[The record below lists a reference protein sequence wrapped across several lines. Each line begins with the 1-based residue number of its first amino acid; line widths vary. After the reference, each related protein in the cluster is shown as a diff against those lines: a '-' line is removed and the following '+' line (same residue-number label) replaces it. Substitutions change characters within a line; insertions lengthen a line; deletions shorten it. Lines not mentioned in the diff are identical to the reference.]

1 MTMGVIFI
9 NNREIWLP
17 KSVFFAITDDVL
29 DFLKTKIDERTYTQI
44 AGTANGVEQLDLS
57 DLDNNLIKQILDI
70 AKQNGNKYGELKPYM
85 EKLMN

>member
-70 AKQNGNKYGELKPYM
+70 AKQNGDKYDELKPYM

>member
-1 MTMGVIFI
+1 MGVIFI

-70 AKQNGNKYGELKPYM
+70 AKQNGDKYDELKPYM

>member
-1 MTMGVIFI
+1 MGVIFI

-29 DFLKTKIDERTYTQI
+29 DFLKTKIDEKTYTQI

-57 DLDNNLIKQILDI
+57 DLDNNLIKQIFDI
-70 AKQNGNKYGELKPYM
+70 AKQNGDKYGELKPYM

>member
-1 MTMGVIFI
+1 MGVIFI

-29 DFLKTKIDERTYTQI
+29 DFLKTKIDEKTYTQI

-70 AKQNGNKYGELKPYM
+70 AKQNGDKYGELKPYM

>member
-29 DFLKTKIDERTYTQI
+29 DFLKTKIDEKTYTQI

-70 AKQNGNKYGELKPYM
+70 AKQNGDKYGELKPYM